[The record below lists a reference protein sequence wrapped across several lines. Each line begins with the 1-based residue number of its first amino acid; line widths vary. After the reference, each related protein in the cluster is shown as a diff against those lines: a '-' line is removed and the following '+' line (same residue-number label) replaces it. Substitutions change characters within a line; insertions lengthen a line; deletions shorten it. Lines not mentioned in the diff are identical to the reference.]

1 MTIEENIGF
10 TTGSNADLTNGFTH
24 REDEALRQMEAI
36 SRRAPGSIDM
46 RAARAALLWARGR
59 EAEAEEAWDWACDK
73 INSGEL
79 RKGGS
84 VLDGCVLYRDPDWLL
99 RIRRWPPSVAK
110 KMGDFIALK
119 GQQSAK

>member
-1 MTIEENIGF
+1 MTDRFSDFAEECASP
-10 TTGSNADLTNGFTH
+10 GSAR

-46 RAARAALLWARGR
+46 RAARAAILWSRGK
-59 EAEAEEAWDWACDK
+59 EAEAEEAWDWACEK

-84 VLDGCVLYRDPDWLL
+84 VLDGCALYRDADWLL

-110 KMGDFIALK
+110 KMGDFIELK